1 MVFRANQFCKWMW
14 YIVLDK
20 GCEPS
25 CSDDSH
31 GKMQQDRQD
40 RAMHPACVCAYMHT
54 LVIKAL
60 IHHLLLFNHVHQHVS
75 LCINRRVFATTRF
88 PRKARNSFLGIRNN
102 SKHILKCLPN
112 GGVVL
117 HEILASKPERLWD
130 SLHILSC
137 FWLHP
142 GVWQT
147 IKKQNKNDKPN
158 NNKNIRLKNV
168 QFSPPGLIQR
178 VVSFPFSTPSFP
190 CVLCKHKGW
199 QVVLIEGSNQQWT
212 AAHFMQGLMERTCNP
227 ANLVENPQASFHIGS
242 ADQLIHPMDTL
253 EVTKRQTC
261 PLGAKHWTGAK
272 LTNWVSKIIWI
283 FLIQVPLTY
292 GCKEIAVCTGIFHK
306 LVQRVKKTRKQ
317 ISLSKIFTISNLL
330 NLN

>member
-1 MVFRANQFCKWMW
+1 MW

-117 HEILASKPERLWD
+117 REILASKPERL
-130 SLHILSC
+130 
-137 FWLHP
+137 
-142 GVWQT
+142 
-147 IKKQNKNDKPN
+147 
-158 NNKNIRLKNV
+158 
-168 QFSPPGLIQR
+168 
-178 VVSFPFSTPSFP
+178 
-190 CVLCKHKGW
+190 
-199 QVVLIEGSNQQWT
+199 
-212 AAHFMQGLMERTCNP
+212 
-227 ANLVENPQASFHIGS
+227 
-242 ADQLIHPMDTL
+242 
-253 EVTKRQTC
+253 
-261 PLGAKHWTGAK
+261 
-272 LTNWVSKIIWI
+272 
-283 FLIQVPLTY
+283 
-292 GCKEIAVCTGIFHK
+292 
-306 LVQRVKKTRKQ
+306 
-317 ISLSKIFTISNLL
+317 
-330 NLN
+330 